1 MASSEEGKLAFARV
15 VKLWLRE
22 NGWPQ
27 KITDDWARD
36 PGVMAPNGPWAS
48 QICAALKAEFHPRVE
63 FFLALGRFNQVVADG
78 EIRNVTDSKLRTRLA
93 KGKPLTDDSGK
104 VYGAAEFFALMSGLS
119 DGPTAYIKPD
129 GEFSEEDAAQWTA
142 LMRQNFKEVCLQNM
156 CSRADGWELVEQMI
170 YSVGDKAD
178 EHLSQEDVDWA
189 REVLAGLHD
198 PSAEELVRVAKRHA
212 RHRPLEEAMG
222 QLLGDKAK
230 KMQPVA

>member
-15 VKLWLRE
+15 VKIWLRE

-36 PGVMAPNGPWAS
+36 PGVLAPNGPWAS

-63 FFLALGRFNQVVADG
+63 FFLALGRFNQVVAEKDL
-78 EIRNVTDSKLRTRLA
+78 RNVTDAKVKARLLDA
-93 KGKPLTDDSGK
+93 KPLVDDSGK

-119 DGPTAYIKPD
+119 DGPSAYTRPATD
-129 GEFSEEDAAQWTA
+129 FSEEDAAEWTL

-156 CSRADGWELVEQMI
+156 CSRAEGWELLKQTI
-170 YSVGDKAD
+170 YDIGHKVG

-198 PSAEELVRVAKRHA
+198 PPAAELVRVAKRHA
-212 RHRPLEEAMG
+212 RHRTLEEAMTK
-222 QLLGDKAK
+222 LLGEKAK
-230 KMQPVA
+230 KMQPIA